1 MLVYS
6 TDGLPRII
14 LVLKSNLS
22 HILHSALLILSR
34 RLKNAIDLFT
44 RSCAGYCVITYVL
57 GVADRHPDNIMVNE
71 RGQVNETNDRW
82 CHCFFPSRSSVIPY
96 RFWTYLGKFQNEI
109 WYPS

>member
-6 TDGLPRII
+6 IDGLPRII
-14 LVLKSNLS
+14 PVLKSNHS
-22 HILHSALLILSR
+22 HILHSAILILSR

-71 RGQVNETNDRW
+71 RGQVNEKNDRSY
-82 CHCFFPSRSSVIPY
+82 HCLFFSYSISILDIS
-96 RFWTYLGKFQNEI
+96 WEI
-109 WYPS
+109 SK